1 MAEEIISTEIVQDPI
16 NKSKTLYESVSKD
29 YNIGTYEDF
38 SKKLQDP
45 VKRKAFY
52 DGVGSEYNLGS
63 FDDFSIKIAGAE
75 KKNLGKS
82 VSTDGKL
89 PLQGFSQEQIQ
100 LLQKGTTP
108 FPAKQKLGIKPSQ
121 QIIPTNLPKSE
132 EKKYQQQLQ
141 KEAFKSQ
148 AIENAIAIRQ
158 KDPYST
164 GKSWGLA
171 GAGWTAEKE
180 RENLERGIASGEYE
194 VGQDE
199 KTGKPIV
206 QAVNNA
212 GFWINLADTYKK
224 DYTKNLE
231 NKILV
236 EASDKDAIRMLNS
249 DLASESEYLPSVEK
263 GFLAEAGQTVA
274 RLGMPL
280 VKATAYGMGA
290 ATGARFAGA
299 AGTVAAGASNVGNVT
314 SFIEDM
320 GFSSYSDNLKRTYRS
335 LKEQG
340 VPDEQAYQQA
350 KKAGYFGEAAGVG
363 GAIAMGGAFNKLK
376 TAAASAEVQPFINS
390 LKHITKESVKQG
402 GFAAGQSIATDI
414 GARSQGLKI
423 TDNEILENSFT
434 SAKDMAMVVAGLGG
448 GLRGLQEV
456 IASKNTAA
464 VVQAMGVV
472 TGVVKVPKPIMA
484 QAKGVVSQLPKEEV
498 KKVYEAAEQNGVI
511 PEGSTVKIMSDL
523 DAFKAT
529 ELQIPEGLPADIKA
543 SLQGFQE
550 KINKLEASKEKLDKN
565 YHSRIDAQISSLR
578 KKADKVLETGEVFKV
593 ETDELG
599 QPIENPSREIEQP
612 DMTVGDMIDNVGVL
626 NGEKG
631 RFYQDGQTIVF
642 KVEGEPKEYEVGN
655 VNELRNKPISEL
667 GIEYE
672 KSVVDVSPEGNII
685 VRGSELKNGFS
696 DPLKAINKDAEGNVV
711 SVNLETA
718 DGKKRTFRGNVA
730 EDIAYQISLKEKER
744 LQPKVE
750 AKVAPVEEIVVEE
763 APKAVEA
770 EIVPEPE
777 VVEMVPVRR
786 LASEEPP
793 MREGER
799 IVTVT
804 GKTEAERL
812 NSIEQRKKKTSVKPQ
827 VLVLNKLVQDAD
839 TFAKQNKNYKKSSQG
854 LQELNSL
861 RTRVRDLIAKYP
873 EFEGLEIQR
882 EKIVRPSVTK
892 GRMGKMNVKRAVR
905 YDSKAE
911 GDAII
916 EEGGKLL
923 TDRDQNTQEIFEEFN
938 NSNIFLD
945 FKQDTGIR
953 MSDKQLDATIQ
964 DILDGIPSK
973 RANRYLNEL
982 EAAIAKNEI
991 PLYDKTFGEAG
1002 VPLETL
1008 REATGVKKEI
1018 VGEPMDEVSF
1028 REFLD
1033 GESKLTPEEQ
1043 ADLTDNVENLLYE
1056 YEPEFEPKTGGE
1068 PKARVEA
1075 EVQPIE
1081 AKPKEGVPSKAEP
1094 VAGAKEA
1101 KPAEKSLE
1109 DTYKELPKAEKVRK
1123 KAIDDIVDKNFDS
1136 ILQQLKDKNK
1146 IEKICP

>member
-1 MAEEIISTEIVQDPI
+1 
-16 NKSKTLYESVSKD
+16 
-29 YNIGTYEDF
+29 
-38 SKKLQDP
+38 
-45 VKRKAFY
+45 
-52 DGVGSEYNLGS
+52 
-63 FDDFSIKIAGAE
+63 
-75 KKNLGKS
+75 
-82 VSTDGKL
+82 
-89 PLQGFSQEQIQ
+89 
-100 LLQKGTTP
+100 
-108 FPAKQKLGIKPSQ
+108 
-121 QIIPTNLPKSE
+121 
-132 EKKYQQQLQ
+132 
-141 KEAFKSQ
+141 
-148 AIENAIAIRQ
+148 
-158 KDPYST
+158 
-164 GKSWGLA
+164 
-171 GAGWTAEKE
+171 
-180 RENLERGIASGEYE
+180 
-194 VGQDE
+194 
-199 KTGKPIV
+199 
-206 QAVNNA
+206 
-212 GFWINLADTYKK
+212 
-224 DYTKNLE
+224 
-231 NKILV
+231 
-236 EASDKDAIRMLNS
+236 
-249 DLASESEYLPSVEK
+249 
-263 GFLAEAGQTVA
+263 
-274 RLGMPL
+274 
-280 VKATAYGMGA
+280 
-290 ATGARFAGA
+290 
-299 AGTVAAGASNVGNVT
+299 
-314 SFIEDM
+314 
-320 GFSSYSDNLKRTYRS
+320 
-335 LKEQG
+335 
-340 VPDEQAYQQA
+340 
-350 KKAGYFGEAAGVG
+350 
-363 GAIAMGGAFNKLK
+363 
-376 TAAASAEVQPFINS
+376 
-390 LKHITKESVKQG
+390 
-402 GFAAGQSIATDI
+402 
-414 GARSQGLKI
+414 
-423 TDNEILENSFT
+423 
-434 SAKDMAMVVAGLGG
+434 
-448 GLRGLQEV
+448 
-456 IASKNTAA
+456 
-464 VVQAMGVV
+464 
-472 TGVVKVPKPIMA
+472 
-484 QAKGVVSQLPKEEV
+484 
-498 KKVYEAAEQNGVI
+498 
-511 PEGSTVKIMSDL
+511 
-523 DAFKAT
+523 
-529 ELQIPEGLPADIKA
+529 
-543 SLQGFQE
+543 
-550 KINKLEASKEKLDKN
+550 
-565 YHSRIDAQISSLR
+565 
-578 KKADKVLETGEVFKV
+578 
-593 ETDELG
+593 
-599 QPIENPSREIEQP
+599 
-612 DMTVGDMIDNVGVL
+612 
-626 NGEKG
+626 
-631 RFYQDGQTIVF
+631 
-642 KVEGEPKEYEVGN
+642 
-655 VNELRNKPISEL
+655 
-667 GIEYE
+667 
-672 KSVVDVSPEGNII
+672 
-685 VRGSELKNGFS
+685 
-696 DPLKAINKDAEGNVV
+696 
-711 SVNLETA
+711 
-718 DGKKRTFRGNVA
+718 
-730 EDIAYQISLKEKER
+730 
-744 LQPKVE
+744 
-750 AKVAPVEEIVVEE
+750 
-763 APKAVEA
+763 
-770 EIVPEPE
+770 
-777 VVEMVPVRR
+777 
-786 LASEEPP
+786 

-827 VLVLNKLVQDAD
+827 VLLLNKLVQDAD

-982 EAAIAKNEI
+982 EAAIAKDEI
-991 PLYDKTFGEAG
+991 PLYDKTFGEEG